1 MPLLILMT
9 ILLLISW
16 LFSEVFVLGPIS
28 FLSSLKPFS
37 NLTLLLA
44 ILTFLWCFGD

>member
-1 MPLLILMT
+1 MPLIFLMM
-9 ILLLISW
+9 LLLVISW
-16 LFSEVFVLGPIS
+16 LFSEVFVLGPLS

-44 ILTFLWCFGD
+44 FLAILWCFGD